1 MFPWYSSAMLV
12 LESNRVI
19 GLRLTK
25 FTRGG
30 SEASAEANLMVN
42 EKIAAAF
49 EAAETLLTGGDLCIV
64 VDRYREHVTANA
76 TRLAGKDRALA
87 LNTSKR

>member
-1 MFPWYSSAMLV
+1 MRKRHVSMVLVGDV

-25 FTRGG
+25 LTRGG
-30 SEASAEANLMVN
+30 REAGDEANLMVA
-42 EKIAAAF
+42 EKMAVAF
-49 EAAETLLTGGDLCIV
+49 EAVETLLTGGDFSIV

-76 TRLAGKDRALA
+76 TRLIG
-87 LNTSKR
+87 

>member
-12 LESNRVI
+12 LESSNVV

-25 FTRGG
+25 LTRGG
-30 SEASAEANLMVN
+30 SEAGDEADLMVA

-49 EAAETLLTGGDLCIV
+49 EAIETLLTGGSFSIV
-64 VDRYREHVTANA
+64 LDRYREHVTANA
-76 TRLAGKDRALA
+76 TRLA
-87 LNTSKR
+87 S

>member
-12 LESNRVI
+12 MESNRVI

-25 FTRGG
+25 LTRGG
-30 SEASAEANLMVN
+30 SEAGDEANLMIN

-49 EAAETLLTGGDLCIV
+49 EAVETLLMGGNLSIV
-64 VDRYREHVTANA
+64 ADRYREHVTANA
-76 TRLAGKDRALA
+76 ARLAG
-87 LNTSKR
+87 

>member
-25 FTRGG
+25 LTRGG
-30 SEASAEANLMVN
+30 CEAGDEANLMVA
-42 EKIAAAF
+42 EKMAVAF
-49 EAAETLLTGGDLCIV
+49 EAVETLLTGGDFSIV

-76 TRLAGKDRALA
+76 ARLIG
-87 LNTSKR
+87 

>member
-12 LESNRVI
+12 LESSNVV

-25 FTRGG
+25 LTLGG
-30 SEASAEANLMVN
+30 SDAGDEADLMVA

-49 EAAETLLTGGDLCIV
+49 EAVETLLTGGNFSIV

-76 TRLAGKDRALA
+76 TRLA
-87 LNTSKR
+87 S

>member
-19 GLRLTK
+19 GLRMMK

-30 SEASAEANLMVN
+30 SQAGHEAQLMVA
-42 EKIAAAF
+42 EKVAAAL
-49 EAAETLLTGGDLCIV
+49 EAAETLLRGGNFTVV

-76 TRLAGKDRALA
+76 TRLMR
-87 LNTSKR
+87 